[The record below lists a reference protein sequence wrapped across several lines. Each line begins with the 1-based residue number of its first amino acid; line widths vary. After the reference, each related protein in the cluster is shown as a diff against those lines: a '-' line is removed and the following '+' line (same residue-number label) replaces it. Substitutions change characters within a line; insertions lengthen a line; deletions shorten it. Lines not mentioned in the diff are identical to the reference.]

1 MTEEKWEV
9 VDEVQGDML
18 AEILKGML
26 EAQGIKVWLSQEGLG
41 HSVYALTVGSM
52 GAVQILVP
60 QHQIQS
66 ARALLDEYYAGNLEN
81 IELDIQPEDE
91 DDSEV

>member
-9 VDEVQGDML
+9 VDEVQGDMQ

-26 EAQGIKVWLSQEGLG
+26 EAQEIKVWLSQEGLG

-60 QHQIQS
+60 QHQVQS
-66 ARALLDEYYAGNLEN
+66 ARALLDDYYAGNLEN
-81 IELDIQPEDE
+81 IELEIPPEDE
-91 DDSEV
+91 DDPEV

>member
-1 MTEEKWEV
+1 
-9 VDEVQGDML
+9 
-18 AEILKGML
+18 
-26 EAQGIKVWLSQEGLG
+26 
-41 HSVYALTVGSM
+41 M

-81 IELDIQPEDE
+81 IELDLRPEDE